1 MAEKTL
7 SLGNLQD
14 IIIYDD
20 GEFPDGVIAPTVK
33 ITQTPSN
40 NDHAVRLADLTGNTL
55 DPNFNTV
62 TANRVVT
69 SDLEVSDEVG
79 FGGNTPVA
87 PSSGWSTSNVTETK
101 TLDADTITL
110 PELADVVATLI
121 NYLLLRGD
129 LRP

>member
-20 GEFPDGVIAPTVK
+20 SEFPDGVIAPSVK

-40 NDHAVRLADLTGNTL
+40 NDHAVRLTDLTGNTL
-55 DPNFNTV
+55 DPNFNFV
-62 TANRVVT
+62 TANKVVT
-69 SDLEVSDEVG
+69 DDLEVSDEVG

-87 PSSGWSTSNVTETK
+87 SSSGWSTANVTETK
-101 TLDADTITL
+101 VLDADATTL
-110 PELADVVATLI
+110 DELADVVATII

-129 LRP
+129 FKP